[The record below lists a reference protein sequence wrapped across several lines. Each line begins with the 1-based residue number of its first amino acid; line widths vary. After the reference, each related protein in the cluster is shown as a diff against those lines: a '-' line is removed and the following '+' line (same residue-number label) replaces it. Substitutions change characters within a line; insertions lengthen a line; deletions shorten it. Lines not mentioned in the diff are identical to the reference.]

1 MISAGKGG
9 QGSKQ
14 SDGDSS
20 LVLSSGES
28 EKDDSDPESEH
39 GKEDL
44 VKEEQDKEQYNT
56 DKHQ

>member
-14 SDGDSS
+14 NDGDSS

-44 VKEEQDKEQYNT
+44 VKEEQEKEQYNT
-56 DKHQ
+56 DEHQ

>member
-1 MISAGKGG
+1 
-9 QGSKQ
+9 
-14 SDGDSS
+14 
-20 LVLSSGES
+20 LSSGES

-44 VKEEQDKEQYNT
+44 VKEEQEKEQYNT